1 MSYIMTSE
9 THSHMNLFKCLKKL
23 VSCRSLINFS
33 KSLFPKAVSKLN
45 FHYSRNKSE
54 DPQDMNID

>member
-1 MSYIMTSE
+1 MTSE

-23 VSCRSLINFS
+23 VNCRSLINFS
-33 KSLFPKAVSKLN
+33 KSLFPKVVSKLN